1 MLDRAAEAF
10 DDLGAVGNEPGV
22 RFLRCDVASVP
33 AYQGP
38 FDAVVFNDVLSRQAD
53 PADAIRRAALLARP
67 GARVVVSERRD
78 PEDPAPDA
86 SPLDVAS
93 LVSDLPLEAASAAR
107 DGKAMNAAATPDAD
121 AARAE
126 DDTGGALWTFEV
138 PPLYALRDAVTL
150 AAPVVTGFGR
160 GSRQMGVPT
169 ANLDPDALERE
180 LAGMHRG
187 VYFGFA
193 RLPGDPKHAAWC
205 KCVVNVGQRPT
216 FADGDGTTVEVHALR
231 DFGRDFYGEDME
243 VVVVGYVRPEMRFDG
258 LQQLVA
264 RIMQDIGLARGAL
277 DDDAC
282 RSRVD
287 AAPGFQTGDE

>member
-10 DDLGAVGNEPGV
+10 DHLSVVGNEPGV

-38 FDAVVFNDVLSRQAD
+38 FDAVVFNDVLSHQAD

-67 GARVVVSERRD
+67 GARVVVSERQD
-78 PEDPAPDA
+78 PEDASPDA
-86 SPLDVAS
+86 SPLDVGS
-93 LVSDLPLEAASAAR
+93 LVADLPLEAASAAR
-107 DGKAMNAAATPDAD
+107 DGKAMNAAAPPDAD
-121 AARAE
+121 AARVE
-126 DDTGGALWTFEV
+126 DDIGGALWTFEV

-160 GSRQMGVPT
+160 GSRKMGVPT
-169 ANLDPDALERE
+169 ANLDPEALERE

-205 KCVVNVGQRPT
+205 KCVVNVGRDPRSRT
-216 FADGDGTTVEVHALR
+216 GTGRRWRCTRFAISAGIFTARTWRWWWWAT
-231 DFGRDFYGEDME
+231 FGRRCASTGCSSWWR
-243 VVVVGYVRPEMRFDG
+243 GSC
-258 LQQLVA
+258 
-264 RIMQDIGLARGAL
+264 RI
-277 DDDAC
+277 
-282 RSRVD
+282 
-287 AAPGFQTGDE
+287 

>member
-10 DDLGAVGNEPGV
+10 DHLSVVGNEPGV

-38 FDAVVFNDVLSRQAD
+38 FDAVVFNDVLSHQAD

-67 GARVVVSERRD
+67 GARVVVSERQD
-78 PEDPAPDA
+78 PEDPSPDA
-86 SPLDVAS
+86 SPLDVGS
-93 LVSDLPLEAASAAR
+93 LVADLPLEAASAAR
-107 DGKAMNAAATPDAD
+107 DGKAMNAAAPPDAD
-121 AARAE
+121 AARVE
-126 DDTGGALWTFEV
+126 DDIGGALWTFEV

-160 GSRQMGVPT
+160 GSRKMGVPT
-169 ANLDPDALERE
+169 ANLDPEALERE

-282 RSRVD
+282 RGRVD
-287 AAPGFQTGDE
+287 AAIGFQTGDE